1 MERDDCIEY
10 SLDAGHSEEEGKKI
24 RKKIVFVTILLTAIT
39 VFEVSLGVYW
49 RAIFPVETFPHAWG
63 WVKWGFIVLTL
74 VKATYIV
81 MSFMHLG
88 DERRNIRSI
97 ILLPYGLFI
106 MYLIFIAIWESNY
119 VNRMLE
125 LFQ

>member
-1 MERDDCIEY
+1 MERDDIIEY
-10 SLDAGHSEEEGKKI
+10 SLGAGHSEEEGKKI
-24 RKKIVFVTILLTAIT
+24 RKKIVFVTVLLTAIT
-39 VFEVSLGVYW
+39 VFEVSLGVFW
-49 RAIFPVETFPHAWG
+49 RNFFAGSWH
-63 WVKWGFIVLTL
+63 WVKWTFIVLTL

-119 VNRMLE
+119 VNVMLE
-125 LFQ
+125 HFR

>member
-1 MERDDCIEY
+1 MERDDIIEY
-10 SLDAGHSEEEGKKI
+10 SLGAGHSEEEGKKI
-24 RKKIVFVTILLTAIT
+24 RKKIVFVTVLLTAIT
-39 VFEVSLGVYW
+39 VFEVSLGVFW
-49 RAIFPVETFPHAWG
+49 RNFFAGSWH
-63 WVKWGFIVLTL
+63 WVKWTFIVLTL

-88 DERRNIRSI
+88 DERRNIRSV

-119 VNRMLE
+119 VNVMLE
-125 LFQ
+125 HFR